1 MERPSTLEKKIE
13 APIFILGCCNSGTT
27 ILGRAIQTHSDVEGP
42 EDEGPLSSGWPKE
55 LTHHLCPQTF
65 RMWAHPIFSKGKEC
79 YPGDNLVYYLTEE
92 ALTGTLRTQV
102 ESFYR
107 QFINNGKRVS
117 DHSPQLVLRARALQG
132 IFSDAYYVIIVRNGY
147 AVSEGI
153 RRRRYLDAD
162 RSHMSGFETRIEDAA
177 VQWKEANR
185 ILLSYVDGN
194 LLDRALLITYENLVN
209 NTQVV
214 LTKVFNFCHLDITNY
229 KFPVFDRDRNK
240 EQISRLTEYD
250 IETITRIAQPMLLH
264 FGYEIMNR
272 ELRWETI

>member
-1 MERPSTLEKKIE
+1 MERQSTLEKKIE

-92 ALTGTLRTQV
+92 ALTGTLCTQV

-132 IFSDAYYVIIVRNGY
+132 IFSDAYYVIIIRNGY

-153 RRRRYLDAD
+153 RRKRYLDAD

-185 ILLSYVDGN
+185 ILLSYTDN
-194 LLDRALLITYENLVN
+194 KLLDNVLSITYENLVN
-209 NTQVV
+209 DTQDV
-214 LTKVFNFCHLDITNY
+214 LTKVFNFCHLNITNY
-229 KFPVFDRDRNK
+229 KFPLFNKDRNR
-240 EQISRLTEYD
+240 EQIARLSEYE
-250 IETITRIAQPMLLH
+250 IETVARVAQSMLNY
-264 FGYEIMNR
+264 FDYKPENN
-272 ELRWETI
+272 EAK